1 MTDATLNPTTLWY
14 ADEDG
19 DAYGTSETRLTQCE
33 TPAGYVRT
41 SGDCDDTRIG
51 VNPGAVE
58 ICDTLDNDCDGATD
72 DDDIIADE
80 YLTTY
85 YRDLDGDGYGQAE
98 QVELACVPSAGFVSF
113 NGDCDDSDASLSPE
127 TTRYRDRD
135 GDGFGDESQ
144 SIQSCDEVEGYALE
158 PGDCDDNDPIR
169 NPDLEWYQDLDGDG
183 FGGETSA
190 LSCEDLPGYPERR

>member
-1 MTDATLNPTTLWY
+1 MSDATDCNDGSALIYPGAAELCDGIINNCETTVLSSDESDGDGDGYVECTISSAGWLGGVSKLGGDCDDADATLNPTTLWY

-58 ICDTLDNDCDGATD
+58 ICDSLDNDCDGATD
-72 DDDIIADE
+72 DDDTIADE

-85 YRDLDGDGYGQAE
+85 YRDLDGDGYGQESSGRAG
-98 QVELACVPSAGFVSF
+98 VCAKCGLCELQ
-113 NGDCDDSDASLSPE
+113 
-127 TTRYRDRD
+127 R
-135 GDGFGDESQ
+135 
-144 SIQSCDEVEGYALE
+144 
-158 PGDCDDNDPIR
+158 
-169 NPDLEWYQDLDGDG
+169 
-183 FGGETSA
+183 
-190 LSCEDLPGYPERR
+190 